1 MKKMGKYLALALAI
15 TMVVAVLLS
24 GCNQTGGDGTKKIVW
39 YTFGTKQADHDKV
52 VAAVNEKLKEKLGV
66 ELDYKVIEGSAY
78 EQKINL
84 AVSAGEVFDIC
95 FTANWM
101 NNFNNNAAK
110 GAYLEIT
117 DELLQ
122 NNAPSLRGKYPDF
135 FFDGGLYDGKLYAIP
150 NYQMLALPAGVS
162 LRQEFVDKYNF
173 DINSVKELKDI
184 EPFLAAV
191 KEGEPNIFPLNPR
204 GIDPFWFKFAQISSQ
219 QTITFDKADDSLT
232 VLARCETPY
241 AMELLEFWADWYDKG
256 YIRKDLLTS
265 KDDTDN
271 DIINNKYAVLTGGI
285 KPGGDGDNKL
295 KTGKDY
301 KGLPVAEA
309 EINTNVSVSTML
321 AISKTTSDPDMAM
334 KFIDL
339 LHTDKEIYNMLLFGL
354 QDEHYTV
361 KSEDPTVVEV
371 PTDSKYSMSATNGW
385 TFGSQFNAFYRTDQ
399 TPGAWEES
407 DAMNRSTP
415 LSKIYGFTFVTDS
428 VKTQIAQASA
438 VYDEYDP
445 ERIYARTGWKEAYNE
460 YVQKTKA
467 AGVDDIVKEA
477 QKQLDE
483 WKATR

>member
-1 MKKMGKYLALALAI
+1 MKKIGKYLALALAI
-15 TMVVAVLLS
+15 TMVVTLLLS
-24 GCNQTGGDGTKKIVW
+24 GCNKTASDGTKKIVW

-52 VAAVNEKLKEKLGV
+52 VAAVNEKLKEKLGA
-66 ELDYKVIEGSAY
+66 ELDYKVIDGSSY

-95 FTANWM
+95 FTSSWM

-122 NNAPSLRGKYPDF
+122 KNAPGLRGKYPDF
-135 FFDGGLYDGKLYAIP
+135 FFDGGMYSEKLYAIP

-162 LRQEFVDKYNF
+162 IREEFAEKYNF
-173 DINSVKELKDI
+173 DIDSVKELKDI
-184 EPFLAAV
+184 EPLLAAV
-191 KEGEPNIFPLNPR
+191 KEGEPNIFPFNPR
-204 GIDPFWFKFAQISSQ
+204 SIDPFGFKFPNISSQ
-219 QTITFDKADDSLT
+219 STICYDKEDESLT

-271 DIINNKYAVLTGGI
+271 DIINNKFAVLTGGV
-285 KPGGDGDNKL
+285 KPGGDGDLKL

-301 KGLPVAEA
+301 KSVPVAEA
-309 EINTNVSVSTML
+309 EINTNVSVTTML
-321 AISKTTSDPDMAM
+321 AISKTSQDPDLAM
-334 KFIDL
+334 QFIDL
-339 LHTDKEIYNMLLFGL
+339 LHTDKEIYNMLLFGI
-354 QDEHYTV
+354 QDENYTV

-371 PTDSKYSMSATNGW
+371 PENSKYSMSATSGW
-385 TFGSQFNAFYRTDQ
+385 TFGNQFNAFYRTDQ
-399 TPGAWEES
+399 TPGSWEES
-407 DAMNRSTP
+407 DAMNRSTK
-415 LSKIYGFTFVTDS
+415 LSKIYGFNFITDS
-428 VKTQIAQASA
+428 VKNQIAQASA

-445 ERIYARTGWKEAYNE
+445 ERIYARSNWKEAYNE